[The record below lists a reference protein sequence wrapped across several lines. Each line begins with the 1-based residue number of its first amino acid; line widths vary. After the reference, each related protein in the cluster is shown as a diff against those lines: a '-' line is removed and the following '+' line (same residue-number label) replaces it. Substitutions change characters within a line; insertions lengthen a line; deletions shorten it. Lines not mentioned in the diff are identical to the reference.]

1 MSLLFYCFLII
12 NGIAFVL
19 TGYDKYLAKAQK
31 RRIPEKTLLSF
42 VAFGGTIGA
51 GIAMLIFRHKTS
63 KYSFLWKYFGILVLQ
78 IAIIYAL
85 FYTGLLGPKS

>member
-1 MSLLFYCFLII
+1 MTLLFYCFLII
-12 NGIAFVL
+12 NGIAFIL

-51 GIAMLIFRHKTS
+51 GIAILIFRHKTS
-63 KYSFLWKYFGILVLQ
+63 KPSFLWKYFGIVLLQ
-78 IAIIYAL
+78 IFIGWLY
-85 FYTGLLGPKS
+85 FKQ